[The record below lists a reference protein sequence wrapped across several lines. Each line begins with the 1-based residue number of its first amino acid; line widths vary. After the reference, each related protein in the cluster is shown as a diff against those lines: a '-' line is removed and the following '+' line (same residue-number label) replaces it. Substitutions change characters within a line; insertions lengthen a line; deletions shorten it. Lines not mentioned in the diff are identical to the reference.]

1 MTEIPKINNPE
12 SRFEFVSIA
21 SARAHQLLRG
31 CLPKV
36 EGSMQPARRAQ
47 QEVAAGLVTR
57 VEGDETPADAT
68 DDLVPG
74 PTATTGE

>member
-1 MTEIPKINNPE
+1 MTDSPKINTPE

-31 CLPKV
+31 CLPKI

-47 QEVAAGLVTR
+47 QEVAAGVVAR
-57 VEGDETPADAT
+57 VDNVDGPDDDLTPADPAVT
-68 DDLVPG
+68 DK
-74 PTATTGE
+74 

>member
-1 MTEIPKINNPE
+1 MAETPKINNPE

-36 EGSMQPARRAQ
+36 DGSAQPARRAQ
-47 QEVAAGLVTR
+47 QEVSLGLVTR
-57 VEGDETPADAT
+57 VDTLPA
-68 DDLVPG
+68 
-74 PTATTGE
+74 ESE

>member
-1 MTEIPKINNPE
+1 MTESPKINNPE

-47 QEVAAGLVTR
+47 QEVAAGVVAR
-57 VEGDETPADAT
+57 VDNVDAVDQADGPDDLTPAT
-68 DDLVPG
+68 D
-74 PTATTGE
+74 E

>member
-1 MTEIPKINNPE
+1 MTDSPKINNPE

-31 CLPKV
+31 CLPKI

-47 QEVAAGLVTR
+47 QEVAAGVVAR
-57 VEGDETPADAT
+57 VDNVDGTDEDLTPAEPAAT
-68 DDLVPG
+68 DK
-74 PTATTGE
+74 